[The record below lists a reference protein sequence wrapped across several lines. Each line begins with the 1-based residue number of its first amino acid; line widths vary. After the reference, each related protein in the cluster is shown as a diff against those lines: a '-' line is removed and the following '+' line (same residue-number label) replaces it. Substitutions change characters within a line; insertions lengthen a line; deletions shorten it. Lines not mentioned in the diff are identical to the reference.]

1 MRIKGVTSYKMLK
14 TEPNIWE
21 VLKKYLYVYFA
32 FVVILR
38 PMGLEVKI
46 KIWPLESGIPATSP
60 YRVVCHL

>member
-46 KIWPLESGIPATSP
+46 KIWPLE
-60 YRVVCHL
+60 